1 VRTRIRAAGST
12 GPAVQRVLPS
22 SVVDVADSEVA
33 RQIELLG
40 AGAVDVISDTELRKK
55 LERGQPLRVK
65 LGIDPTASDI
75 HLGFAVVLRRLRL
88 FQELGHVA
96 VLILGDFTAMVG
108 DPSGRSATRPRL
120 SQEEVDAH
128 AATYVEQVGRILDTS
143 PERLEIRRN
152 SEWLGALDMEDVLRL
167 TSQVTVARMLERDDF
182 AKRYREGVAISLMEF
197 LYPLLQGMDS
207 VEIEADVELGGTDQ
221 LFNLLMGRHL
231 QEKAGQ
237 EPQVVL
243 TTPLLIGLDGEQ
255 KMSKSL
261 GNYVGIAD
269 PPADQFG
276 RLMSIPDA
284 LLPMYLQY
292 ATGWAPER
300 VESMITEL
308 RAGALHPN
316 AAKRLLGRT
325 VVDLYHGDGAG
336 AGAEAEFDRV
346 FKAHEAPSDMP
357 EFAVVA
363 GTTLSQALLDACLV
377 GSRREARRQIEQGA
391 VKVDA
396 APANDDVALPAGEH
410 VVQVGRRKWA
420 RVTVVNTSAV

>member
-1 VRTRIRAAGST
+1 VPVRIRAARSVGL
-12 GPAVQRVLPS
+12 PARRVLPS
-22 SVVDVADSEVA
+22 SVVDVE

-40 AGAVDVISDTELRKK
+40 AGAVDLISDTELRKK
-55 LERGQPLRVK
+55 LERGRPLRVK

-96 VLILGDFTAMVG
+96 VLILGDFTAIVG
-108 DPSGRSATRPRL
+108 DPSGKSATRPRL
-120 SQEEVDAH
+120 SREEVDAH
-128 AATYVEQVGRILDTS
+128 ADTYVEQIGQILDTS
-143 PERLEIRRN
+143 PDRLEIRRN

-231 QEKAGQ
+231 QERAGQ

-243 TTPLLIGLDGEQ
+243 TTPLLVGLDGEQ

-269 PPADQFG
+269 PPAEQFG

-292 ATGWAPER
+292 ATSWEPER
-300 VESMITEL
+300 IESVLAEL
-308 RAGALHPN
+308 RGGALHPN

-325 VVDLYHGDGAG
+325 VVDLYHGDGTAG
-336 AGAEAEFDRV
+336 ASAEAEFDRV
-346 FKAHEAPSDMP
+346 FRAHEAPSDMP
-357 EFAVVA
+357 EFTAA
-363 GTTLSQALLDACLV
+363 SGMALSQVLVDSGLV
-377 GSRREARRQIEQGA
+377 GSRREARRQIGQGA

-396 APANDDVALPAGEH
+396 AAAGDDIELPAGEH
-410 VVQVGRRKWA
+410 VIQVGKRKWA
-420 RVTVVNTSAV
+420 RVTVVNTRSV